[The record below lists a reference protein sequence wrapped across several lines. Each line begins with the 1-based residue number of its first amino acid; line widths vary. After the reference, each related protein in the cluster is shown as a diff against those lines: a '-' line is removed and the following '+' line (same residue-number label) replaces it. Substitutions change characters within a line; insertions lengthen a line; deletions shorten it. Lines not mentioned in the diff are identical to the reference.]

1 MILNCNLVLAG
12 IWTRVLDQFSVKAT
26 LCTYGVSPL
35 YISNNILT
43 SDNPYIMQEFRK
55 SEPLFSITGSLSS
68 CLLFSFIRFYHYC
81 PDVASLMVVNIVQ
94 NKELYPKQ
102 VLFDLNSDSL
112 YNPLLKRGSNE
123 FWPNGILANNGL
135 FALVA
140 GMSQS

>member
-1 MILNCNLVLAG
+1 MDLLGELGENCDAHHVFAQKFANAFFDAG
-12 IWTRVLDQFSVKAT
+12 ID
-26 LCTYGVSPL
+26 
-35 YISNNILT
+35 IHN
-43 SDNPYIMQEFRK
+43 
-55 SEPLFSITGSLSS
+55 PLFGA
-68 CLLFSFIRFYHYC
+68 FIEMHQHRKDVSGYQKEWKKFFDTIKYHYC

-140 GMSQS
+140 VSLDSKAVPWQSQS